1 MTNVGVVLSEVVRN
15 RLVAATEDMANTL
28 IRTAYS
34 PLIFEVRDMCCTI
47 MSATGDMWAE
57 TPGVVV
63 FSQGFPQ
70 AVRDGIARWRG
81 EFEPGDVLI
90 VNDPFVTGTHIS
102 DTNIYVPVFHG
113 GELIGFCGCAAHWA
127 DIGGKNPGGWCS
139 DTTDMYQEGIRFRHQ
154 KLVAAGVRNDGL
166 WDVIADNV
174 RVPTIVHGDLEAQ
187 IAACNYGAKCIQEIC
202 DKYGADTVRRS
213 MEHVIQETDRAMR
226 EAIAKLPNG
235 ESRVSVQMDGDGVN
249 PDGEFKFCL
258 KTTIDGDRVRFSLLG
273 SSPTARGPINLPGVN
288 SRGILIAAVKGL
300 LMPSDPCNEGHS
312 KCIEV
317 ELPPAS
323 IVNPES
329 PAPTDSYGYAIENLL
344 ELAFRSLAPV
354 LPDRCPAGGY
364 QLTGA
369 FLSRTQVGAGKPF
382 IMTEPL
388 HGGNGATNV
397 EDGPTNQLVGNGDLP
412 TSPVEIMET
421 RFPILVECLE
431 FAPEM
436 AGAGKFRGGK
446 GVRKQYRMLE
456 PDCYMALVTENTKD
470 PTGKGLNGG
479 HDAKTG
485 YFVINPGRPEEK
497 VYRRALSSIGP
508 FEKGDTWRVVTG
520 GGGGWGPPT
529 ARDPERVLYD
539 VRNGFIDATEAR
551 EVHGVE
557 VALRDGVWCIAHL
570 VRNSA
575 A

>member
-1 MTNVGVVLSEVVRN
+1 MSQVDVVLSEVIRN

-47 MSATGDMWAE
+47 MSAEGDMWAE

-63 FSQGFPQ
+63 FSQGFPH
-70 AVRDGIARWRG
+70 AVRDGIKRWQGR
-81 EFEPGDVLI
+81 FEPGDVLI

-113 GELIGFCGCAAHWA
+113 GQLIAFCGCAAHWA
-127 DIGGKNPGGWCS
+127 DVGGKNPGGWCS
-139 DTTDMYQEGIRFRHQ
+139 DTTDMFQEGIRFRHQ
-154 KLVAAGVRNDGL
+154 KLAAAGVKNVAL

-174 RVPTIVHGDLEAQ
+174 RVPKIVHGDLEAQ
-187 IAACNYGAKCIQEIC
+187 IAACNHGAECIQEIC
-202 DKYGADTVRRS
+202 EKYGSETVRKS
-213 MEHVIQETDRAMR
+213 MEHVIRETDRAMR
-226 EAIAKLPNG
+226 AAIEKLPNG
-235 ESRVSVQMDGDGVN
+235 EFRVSVQMDSDGID
-249 PDGEFKFCL
+249 PDGEFRFCL
-258 KTTIDGDRVRFSLLG
+258 TTTIVDDRIRFSLLG

-288 SRGILIAAVKGL
+288 SRGILVAAVKGL
-300 LMPSDPCNEGHS
+300 LMPYDPCNEGHS
-312 KCIEV
+312 LAIDV

-323 IVNPES
+323 IVNPDS

-369 FLSRTQVGAGKPF
+369 FLSRTQVGAGNPF

-388 HGGNGATNV
+388 HGGNGATQT

-421 RFPILVECLE
+421 RFPILVEFLE

-436 AGAGKFRGGK
+436 SGAGKFRGGK

-456 PDCYMALVTENTKD
+456 SDCYIALVTENTKD
-470 PTGKGLNGG
+470 PTAKGLNGG

-485 YFVINPGRPEEK
+485 YFVINPGRADEQT
-497 VYRRALSSIGP
+497 YRRALSSIGP
-508 FEKGDTWRVVTG
+508 FGKDTTWRVVTG
-520 GGGGWGPPT
+520 GGGGWGPPA
-529 ARDPERVLYD
+529 ARDPERVLHD
-539 VRNGFIDATEAR
+539 VRNGFLEAAEAR
-551 EVHGVE
+551 EIYGVQ
-557 VALRDGVWCIAHL
+557 VAIHNGVWRIEHL
-570 VRNSA
+570 MRDSA

>member
-1 MTNVGVVLSEVVRN
+1 MANVDVVLSEVIRN

-28 IRTAYS
+28 IRTAFS

-47 MSATGDMWAE
+47 MSAEGDMWAE

-63 FSQGFPQ
+63 FSQGFPF
-70 AVRDGIARWRG
+70 AVRDGIKRWKGR
-81 EFEPGDVLI
+81 FAPGDVLI

-102 DTNIYVPVFHG
+102 DTNIYVPVFHD
-113 GELIGFCGCAAHWA
+113 GELVAFCGCAAHWA
-127 DIGGKNPGGWCS
+127 DVGGKNPGGWCS
-139 DTTDMYQEGIRFRHQ
+139 DTTDMFQEGIRFRHQ
-154 KLVAAGVRNDGL
+154 KLFEAGARNQGL
-166 WDVIADNV
+166 WDMIGDNV
-174 RVPTIVHGDLEAQ
+174 RVPRIVHGDLEAQ
-187 IAACNYGAKCIQEIC
+187 IAACNYGARCIQEIC
-202 DKYGADTVRRS
+202 GKYGTAVVRSS
-213 MEHVIQETDRAMR
+213 MQHVIRETDRAMR
-226 EAIAKLPNG
+226 AAIAKLPRG
-235 ESRVSVQMDGDGVN
+235 EHRVSAQMDGDGVN
-249 PDGEFKFCL
+249 PDGEFRFCL
-258 KTTIDGDRVRFSLLG
+258 KTTITGDGIRFSLLG

-288 SRGILIAAVKGL
+288 SRGILVAAVKGL

-312 KCIEV
+312 LCIDV

-323 IVNPES
+323 IVNPDS

-344 ELAFRSLAPV
+344 ELAFRSLSHA

-369 FLSRTQVGAGKPF
+369 FLSRTQIGAGKPF

-388 HGGNGATNV
+388 HGGNGATQS

-421 RFPILVECLE
+421 RFPIVVECLE
-431 FAPEM
+431 FASEQ

-456 PDCYMALVTENTKD
+456 SDCYMALVTENTKD
-470 PTGKGLNGG
+470 PTSKGLGG
-479 HDAKTG
+479 GRDAKTG
-485 YFVINPGRPEEK
+485 YFVINPGRADEK
-497 VYRRALSSIGP
+497 TYSHAVSSIGP
-508 FEKGDTWRVVTG
+508 FAAGDSWRVVTG

-539 VRNGFIDATEAR
+539 VRNGYIGAAEAR
-551 EVHGVE
+551 DVYGVE
-557 VALRDGVWCIAHL
+557 VELHDGAWRIARL
-570 VRNSA
+570 VRDSA